1 MLLCPCFVTDTP
13 PGRKRK
19 ASLED
24 AYHLESEFAELYT
37 ARSNTRKR
45 MLNVKDKKGKAIY
58 SNLVQEINV
67 CKEVESF
74 LLGWMEGLDWEE
86 GQLEAERGGLS
97 SQLDQ
102 GGAGLAAG
110 LEEVRR
116 LELEAIQCADCRMD
130 FSTKWNKYQH
140 RSV

>member
-1 MLLCPCFVTDTP
+1 MLTSPLY
-13 PGRKRK
+13 KI
-19 ASLED
+19 
-24 AYHLESEFAELYT
+24 YT
-37 ARSNTRKR
+37 APNNTRKR

-58 SNLVQEINV
+58 SDLVQEINV

-86 GQLEAERGGLS
+86 GQLEAERAGLS

-116 LELEAIQCADCRMD
+116 LELEAIQCADCRIG

>member
-58 SNLVQEINV
+58 SDLVQEINV

-86 GQLEAERGGLS
+86 GQLEAERAGLS

-110 LEEVRR
+110 LEEVWR
-116 LELEAIQCADCRMD
+116 LELEAIQCADCMIG
-130 FSTKWNKYQH
+130 FSTK
-140 RSV
+140 